1 MKIIRKYILLSF
13 LKPFFI
19 SLAAFLV
26 LMCITHFF
34 DYLHTFLEYKPP
46 LSIIMLYL
54 LNRIPEWLVMITPV
68 ATLLAVLFSLGGL
81 KRHGEITAISSSG
94 LSIIKAIKPLIF
106 VALIISMSS
115 FFISEMTVPEAKD
128 RADELFLVIRN
139 KQEDKEYE
147 EIHENFTYAGIDNKF
162 FFIDRLSENYVRGF
176 KLIEF
181 FPNTTK
187 EKKRITASQAFYYEG
202 TWHLENGVKRVFSP
216 EDGTPI
222 SYVEFNNLNLD
233 IKETPKDFVRR
244 NEEPENMGF
253 ISLLHYIR
261 RLEKGGLSARR
272 EKVILNHK
280 ISFPFS
286 NAIILILGIP
296 IALWSGLKGKTTGF
310 FIALIV
316 SFIYWGT
323 ITVGRALGTGG
334 MLPPFLSA
342 WVANIVF
349 LFISLL
355 MMKQI
360 KII

>member
-34 DYLHTFLEYKPP
+34 DYLHTFLEYRPP
-46 LSIIMLYL
+46 LSIIILYL

-81 KRHGEITAISSSG
+81 KRHGETTAISSSG
-94 LSIIKAIKPLIF
+94 LSIIKALKPLIF
-106 VALIISMSS
+106 TSIIISISS
-115 FFISEMTVPEAKD
+115 FLISEMTVPETKD
-128 RADELFLVIRN
+128 KANELFLVIRN
-139 KQEDKEYE
+139 RQPEKEYE
-147 EIHENFTYAGIDNKF
+147 DIHENFTYAGTDNRF
-162 FFIDRLSENYVRGF
+162 FFIDRLSGNYVRGF

-187 EKKRITASQAFYYEG
+187 EKKRITASEAFHYEG
-202 TWHLENGVKRVFSP
+202 IWHLENGAKRFFSA
-216 EDGTPI
+216 EDGAPI
-222 SYVEFNNLNLD
+222 SYLEFNNLNLD
-233 IKETPKDFVRR
+233 IPETPEDFVRR
-244 NEEPENMGF
+244 DKDPEKMGF
-253 ISLLHYIR
+253 ISLLHYTQ
-261 RLEKGGLSARR
+261 RLEKGGLSARKER
-272 EKVILNHK
+272 VILNHK
-280 ISFPFS
+280 VSFPFS

-316 SFIYWGT
+316 SFIYWGS

-334 MLPPFLSA
+334 ILPPFLSA
-342 WVANIVF
+342 WAANIIF

-355 MMKQI
+355 MMK
-360 KII
+360 KVRII